1 MGCCYLDQKLLP
13 SQWDRGLGPSLTSM
27 EFFGDLAKNS
37 TRTAQDWIGVA
48 GSECETVMG
57 RLERHPVSTGSALK
71 VVLEWQEVAEE

>member
-1 MGCCYLDQKLLP
+1 
-13 SQWDRGLGPSLTSM
+13 M

-57 RLERHPVSTGSALK
+57 RLERHPVSTGSSLK
-71 VVLEWQEVAEE
+71 VFLEWQEVAEE